1 MSLTNIINEFVVE
14 DVSKS
19 IKFYEDNFDF
29 SVDFTDGD
37 PVNWAQLKKDNYL
50 LMLVEYNTAKE
61 EINSLPEKTNSSNL
75 IKFEYSSLQEIKD
88 IYNNLKKNNVE
99 FFTDYTEMDY
109 GKAEFG
115 VYDIDKNMILVAAPL
130 E

>member
-19 IKFYEDNFDF
+19 IKFYEDNFGF

-50 LMLVEYNTAKE
+50 LMLVEYNTAKD

-88 IYNNLKKNNVE
+88 IYNNLKKNNIE

>member
-14 DVSKS
+14 NVGNS
-19 IKFYEDNFDF
+19 IKFYENNFGF
-29 SVDFTDGD
+29 SIDFTDGD

-50 LMLVEYNTAKE
+50 LMLVDYDAAKE

-75 IKFEYSSLQEIKD
+75 IKFEYSSLNEIKE

-99 FFTDYTEMDY
+99 FFADYTEMDY

-115 VYDIDKNMILVAAPL
+115 VYDLDKNMILVAAPI

>member
-14 DVSKS
+14 NVGNS
-19 IKFYEDNFDF
+19 IKFYENNFGF
-29 SVDFTDGD
+29 SIDFTDGD

-50 LMLVEYNTAKE
+50 LMLVDYDTAKE
-61 EINSLPEKTNSSNL
+61 EINSLPEKTKSSNL
-75 IKFEYSSLQEIKD
+75 IKFEYSSLNEIKE

-99 FFTDYTEMDY
+99 FFADYAEMDY

-115 VYDIDKNMILVAAPL
+115 VYDLDKNMILVAAPI

>member
-50 LMLVEYNTAKE
+50 LMLVEYNTAKD
-61 EINSLPEKTNSSNL
+61 EINRLPEKTNSSNL

-99 FFTDYTEMDY
+99 FFADYTEMDY